1 MNRQKIIFNNIPIC
15 FKSKGKGKTL
25 VLLHGYLES
34 LDIWGEFADELAE
47 KYHVIT
53 IDLLGHGKSGN
64 FGEVSTVENMAECVH
79 AVIDYLHVD
88 KAIIIGHS
96 MGGYAMLA
104 FAEMWPDKLL
114 GLGLFHSVSWSDVPE
129 KREARNREIELV
141 RQGKK
146 QLIFNVNVPKSFA
159 NDNLEIFKEKV
170 ELAKRIAAEMSDEG
184 IIAVLQ
190 AMKNRKDRTFILEKS
205 GVPIFF
211 AVGMKDNYIPP
222 EKLLALAT
230 KPKSKY
236 VVVFE
241 NSGHMAFIE
250 EKNQAIDELI
260 NFIEM
265 C

>member
-1 MNRQKIIFNNIPIC
+1 MNTQYITFNNIPVH
-15 FKSKGKGKTL
+15 FKSKGNGKAL

-47 KYHVIT
+47 KYRIIT

-64 FGEVSTVENMAECVH
+64 FGEASTVENMAECIN
-79 AVIDYLHVD
+79 AVLDFLHIE
-88 KAIIIGHS
+88 KAVIIGHS
-96 MGGYAMLA
+96 MGGYAVLA
-104 FAEMWPDKLL
+104 FAELWPEKLL
-114 GLGLFHSVSWSDVPE
+114 GLGLFHSVSWADTPE
-129 KREARNREIELV
+129 KREARDREIELV
-141 RQGKK
+141 RHGKK
-146 QLIFNVNVPKSFA
+146 QLIYNTNVPKSFA

-170 ELAKRIAAEMSDEG
+170 ESAKRIAADMSDEG

-190 AMKNRKDRTFILEKS
+190 AMKNRKDRTFIIENTGLP
-205 GVPIFF
+205 VFF
-211 AVGMKDNYIPP
+211 AVGMKDNYIPA
-222 EKLLALAT
+222 EKLLALAI
-230 KPKSKY
+230 KPLSRY

-250 EKNQAIDELI
+250 EKERAFDEMV